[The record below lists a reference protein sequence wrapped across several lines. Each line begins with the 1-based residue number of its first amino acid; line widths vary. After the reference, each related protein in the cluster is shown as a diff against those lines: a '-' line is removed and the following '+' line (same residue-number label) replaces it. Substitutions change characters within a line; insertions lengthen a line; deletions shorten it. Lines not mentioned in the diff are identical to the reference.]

1 MAEIND
7 FPPSKASISA
17 LREPQTPSTAAS
29 ARPLAALIANL
40 LSHFW
45 TAADPP
51 ATRQAQIADWIEDL
65 HEFPYHDVA
74 AACREWRR
82 AHAKRP
88 SIAEI
93 RNLCREAQQP
103 MPPPT
108 NLDAYARS
116 LGWRSN
122 AERMTAIAE
131 AQRKKAETEA
141 RLAAEAIA
149 RNTAA

>member
-1 MAEIND
+1 
-7 FPPSKASISA
+7 
-17 LREPQTPSTAAS
+17 
-29 ARPLAALIANL
+29 
-40 LSHFW
+40 
-45 TAADPP
+45 
-51 ATRQAQIADWIEDL
+51 
-65 HEFPYHDVA
+65 
-74 AACREWRR
+74 
-82 AHAKRP
+82 
-88 SIAEI
+88 
-93 RNLCREAQQP
+93 